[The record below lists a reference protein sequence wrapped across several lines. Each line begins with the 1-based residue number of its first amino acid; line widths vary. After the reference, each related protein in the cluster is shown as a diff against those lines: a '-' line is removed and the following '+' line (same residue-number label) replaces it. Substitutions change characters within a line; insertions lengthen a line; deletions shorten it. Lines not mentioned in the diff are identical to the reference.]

1 MVLKIKSENKW
12 SRMNVGRQFRTHFL
26 VFLKMTIIA
35 IHKFGNNIV
44 WGEKE
49 FIAYSNRIITIISSM
64 IHMIIFSSWFY
75 IQMKIHILFM
85 IDDQLYIKLDFFI
98 I

>member
-35 IHKFGNNIV
+35 IHKFWNKMV
-44 WGEKE
+44 WGKQA
-49 FIAYSNRIITIISSM
+49 FIALGNKTITKITSIIRN
-64 IHMIIFSSWFY
+64 
-75 IQMKIHILFM
+75 IQFWIHILSI
-85 IDDQLYIKLDFFI
+85 IDDQLYIKLDFSI

>member
-35 IHKFGNNIV
+35 IHKFGAKGLEIQISIAV
-44 WGEKE
+44 CKKEKKHWGW
-49 FIAYSNRIITIISSM
+49 TI
-64 IHMIIFSSWFY
+64 Y
-75 IQMKIHILFM
+75 LEQGILNPYFC
-85 IDDQLYIKLDFFI
+85 
-98 I
+98 